1 MAIILPELSSEVKK
15 YLLELAR
22 NSLNECINTMATS
35 GLEAQKNIPDIAQ
48 RNFGCFVTLTKNG
61 WLRGCIG
68 YIEGVEPL
76 YTAVIEN
83 ACNAG
88 LYDSRFDPVNAE
100 ELIDI
105 CIEISVLTPPVP
117 VVFNTEQELLQ
128 QLVPGEDG
136 IVLEKGYRKSTFL
149 PQVWEQLPDKTAFL
163 AHLSVKAG
171 LPSDGWKTSTIKR
184 YAAIHF
190 KEEKM

>member
-1 MAIILPELSSEVKK
+1 MVIIVPELSSEVKK

-22 NSLNECINTMATS
+22 NSLNACVNNTTQPGS
-35 GLEAQKNIPDIAQ
+35 VVSEHLPSIALK
-48 RNFGCFVTLTKNG
+48 RFGCFVTLTKNDQ
-61 WLRGCIG
+61 LRGCVG

-88 LYDSRFDPVNAE
+88 LYDSRFTPVCTE
-100 ELIDI
+100 ELKDI

-117 VVFNTEQELLQ
+117 VVFNNEKELLQ

-149 PQVWEQLPDKTAFL
+149 PQVWEQIPDKTAFL
-163 AHLSVKAG
+163 GHLSLKAG
-171 LPSDGWKTSTIKR
+171 LPSDGWKTATIKR

-190 KEEKM
+190 KEENL